1 MKPVFAAL
9 SMVFAVLCCASSV
22 WANTPEEDELA
33 ELNKIEAQLLLQ
45 RQWIDY
51 RWKKASAACYKDFFV
66 TYCLKGTRAD
76 YREEIDPIR
85 AQEVALHES
94 QRIVRDKIKDANDA
108 KRAAER
114 ADPAKAEERADN
126 KKAFEQKQKD
136 EAERAADLEKRRK
149 DAPRRAQENKAG
161 TQLD

>member
-1 MKPVFAAL
+1 MKAVFAAL
-9 SMVFAVLCCASSV
+9 NLIVAIVCCANSV
-22 WANTPEEDELA
+22 WANTPAEDELA

-76 YREEIDPIR
+76 YREQIDPIR
-85 AQEVALHES
+85 AQEVALHEN

-114 ADPAKAEERADN
+114 ADPAKAEQRTDN

-136 EAERAADLEKRRK
+136 EIERAADLEKRRK

>member
-1 MKPVFAAL
+1 MKAVFVAL
-9 SMVFAVLCCASSV
+9 TMVFAILCCANSV

-76 YREEIDPIR
+76 YRKEIDPVR
-85 AQEVALHES
+85 DQEIALHES

-114 ADPAKAEERADN
+114 ADPAKAAERADN

>member
-9 SMVFAVLCCASSV
+9 SLIVAVLCCASLV
-22 WANTPEEDELA
+22 WANTPAEDELA

-51 RWKKASAACYKDFFV
+51 RWKKASAACYADFFV

-76 YREEIDPIR
+76 YREQIDPIR
-85 AQEVALHES
+85 AQEIALHES

-114 ADPAKAEERADN
+114 ADPAKAEQRTDN

-136 EAERAADLEKRRK
+136 EVERAADLEKRRK

>member
-1 MKPVFAAL
+1 LKAVFAAL
-9 SMVFAVLCCASSV
+9 SLIVAVLCCASSV
-22 WANTPEEDELA
+22 WANTPAEDELA

-51 RWKKASAACYKDFFV
+51 RWKKASAACYADFFV

-76 YREEIDPIR
+76 YREQIDPIR
-85 AQEVALHES
+85 AQEIALHES

-114 ADPAKAEERADN
+114 ADPAKAEQRTDN

-136 EAERAADLEKRRK
+136 EVERAADLEKRRK

>member
-1 MKPVFAAL
+1 MKSVFAAL
-9 SMVFAVLCCASSV
+9 SLIFAILCCANSV

-33 ELNKIEAQLLLQ
+33 ELNKIETQLSLQ

-51 RWKKASAACYKDFFV
+51 RWKKASAACYKNFFV
-66 TYCLKGTRAD
+66 TFCLNGTRAD
-76 YREEIDPIR
+76 YREEIDPVR
-85 AQEVALHES
+85 AQEIALHEN

-108 KRAAER
+108 KRA
-114 ADPAKAEERADN
+114 
-126 KKAFEQKQKD
+126 
-136 EAERAADLEKRRK
+136 AERAADLEKRRK

>member
-1 MKPVFAAL
+1 MKAVFAAL
-9 SMVFAVLCCASSV
+9 SMALAILCCTSSV

-76 YREEIDPIR
+76 YREQIDPIR
-85 AQEVALHES
+85 VQEVALHES

-114 ADPAKAEERADN
+114 ADPAKAVERADN
-126 KKAFEQKQKD
+126 KKVFEQKQKD
-136 EAERAADLEKRRK
+136 EAARAADLEKRRK

>member
-1 MKPVFAAL
+1 LKAVFAAL
-9 SMVFAVLCCASSV
+9 SALLAVLYCANFAL
-22 WANTPEEDELA
+22 ANTAEEDELA
-33 ELNKIEAQLLLQ
+33 ELNKIEAQLKLQ
-45 RQWIDY
+45 REWIDY

-76 YREEIDPIR
+76 YRKEIDPVR
-85 AQEVALHES
+85 DQEIALHES

-114 ADPAKAEERADN
+114 DDPAKAEQRTDN

-136 EAERAADLEKRRK
+136 EAARAADLEQRRK

>member
-1 MKPVFAAL
+1 MKAVFAAL
-9 SMVFAVLCCASSV
+9 SLIVAVLCCASSV
-22 WANTPEEDELA
+22 WANTPAEDELA

-51 RWKKASAACYKDFFV
+51 RWKKASAACYADFFV

-76 YREEIDPIR
+76 YREQIDPIR
-85 AQEVALHES
+85 AQEVALHEN

-114 ADPAKAEERADN
+114 ADPAKAEQRTDN

-136 EAERAADLEKRRK
+136 EVERAADLEKRRK